1 MKPSLRGGIP
11 INASPLWPPCFQQPP
26 LGLPASALLLLPPNS
41 PKSGQRFF
49 KNENKAL
56 FFSFLPKTLQCL
68 SETLSWAAKQ
78 PKIWILLLGCKATQD
93 GTSAHLSSPTS
104 VYTILPLLS
113 AVLACLPQ
121 MLSFRS
127 SSTVNLFLP

>member
-1 MKPSLRGGIP
+1 MKSSPCGGIP
-11 INASPLWPPCFQQPP
+11 INASPLWPPCLQQPP
-26 LGLPASALLLLPPNS
+26 LGLPTSALLLLPPNS

-68 SETLSWAAKQ
+68 SETLT
-78 PKIWILLLGCKATQD
+78 KIRILLLGCKATQN

-127 SSTVNLFLP
+127 SSTVNLLLP